1 MEKKKHLNTV
11 GGNVNWC
18 SQYGKQAHEKMLNTD
33 NHQNNANQSH
43 NEILSH
49 FGQNDY
55 HQKEHKQCSQKEYPQ
70 ITNVGEDT

>member
-1 MEKKKHLNTV
+1 M
-11 GGNVNWC
+11 
-18 SQYGKQAHEKMLNTD
+18 GKRPAQTFFQRRYADGQQAHEKMLNTD

-49 FGQNDY
+49 FGQYDY